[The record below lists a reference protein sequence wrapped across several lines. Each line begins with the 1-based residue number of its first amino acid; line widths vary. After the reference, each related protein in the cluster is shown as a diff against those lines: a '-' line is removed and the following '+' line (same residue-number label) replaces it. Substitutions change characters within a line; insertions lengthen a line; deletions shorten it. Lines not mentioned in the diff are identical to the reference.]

1 METTEEWE
9 NQIDQN
15 KDGDLKFPVKI
26 LDAEDLKDLG
36 QIEAS
41 VTTSPPA
48 VRKTEVREI
57 NLGNSSKKK
66 GSKKRLF

>member
-1 METTEEWE
+1 MEATEEWE
-9 NQIDQN
+9 DQIDQN

-36 QIEAS
+36 QIEAP

-57 NLGNSSKKK
+57 NLGNHAKKK